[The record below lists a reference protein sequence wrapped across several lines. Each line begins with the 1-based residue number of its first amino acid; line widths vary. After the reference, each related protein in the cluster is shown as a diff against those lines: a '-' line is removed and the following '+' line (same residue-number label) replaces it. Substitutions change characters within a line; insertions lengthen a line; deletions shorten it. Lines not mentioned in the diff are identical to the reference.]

1 MDVLFPTVNA
11 KRKEVVI
18 EMEYVSVSEE
28 ELEEEKYYNIIWIS
42 KTDEKIEIIFW
53 NLFLF
58 FIFLT

>member
-28 ELEEEKYYNIIWIS
+28 ELEEEKILQYNLN
-42 KTDEKIEIIFW
+42 IEDRREH
-53 NLFLF
+53 
-58 FIFLT
+58 